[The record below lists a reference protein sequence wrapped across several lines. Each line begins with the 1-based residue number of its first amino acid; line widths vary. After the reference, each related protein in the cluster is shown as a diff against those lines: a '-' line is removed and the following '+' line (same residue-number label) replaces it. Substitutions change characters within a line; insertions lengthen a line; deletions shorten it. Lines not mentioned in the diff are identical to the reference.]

1 MSCYAEEVIKLA
13 KAEVDYL
20 EKKSNKDLDSKTAN
34 VGDNNY
40 TKYAR
45 DLDKISGFYNG
56 KKQGFAWCDVF
67 VDWLFVQAFGA
78 ENAKRLLCQPDK
90 SAGAGCNSSMKYYKS
105 KKQFYTSPKVGDQ
118 IFFYN
123 SELTEASH
131 TGIVIACDNN
141 YVHTIEGNTS
151 SASGVVANGGCVR
164 QKKYDLTYKRIAGY
178 GRPDY
183 DVKATSTVVT
193 VTDPNNIKIGDIV
206 EFTGTKHYLTKN
218 VKTGSVCKPGKAKV
232 TAIAVGAHPYHLI
245 RVTGGGSTVYGWV
258 DAKDIGAD
266 TKVETEA
273 KLDYQCIHTVANG
286 DTLWGLAVKY
296 LDRGGR
302 YKEIMEL
309 NNKKTTIL
317 RKGQKLKIPL
327 K

>member
-1 MSCYAEEVIKLA
+1 MSCYVDVVIKLA

-34 VGDNNY
+34 AGDKNY

-56 KKQGFAWCDVF
+56 KKQGFAWCEVF
-67 VDWLFVQAFGA
+67 VDWIFVQAFGA

-90 SAGAGCNSSMKYYKS
+90 SCGAGCDSSMNYYKA
-105 KKQFYTSPKVGDQ
+105 KKQFHTSPKVGDQ

-131 TGIVIACDNN
+131 TGVVIDVDSK
-141 YVHTIEGNTS
+141 YVYTIEGNTS
-151 SASGVVANGGCVR
+151 SAAGVVANGGCVR
-164 QKKYDLTYKRIAGY
+164 EKKYSLAYKRIAGY
-178 GRPDY
+178 GRPKY
-183 DVKATSTVVT
+183 DDKAPSIIVT
-193 VTDPNNIKIGDIV
+193 VTDPTNIKIGDLV
-206 EFTGTKHYLTKN
+206 EFTGNKHYINKN
-218 VKTGSVCKPGKAKV
+218 IKVGSTCKPGTAKV
-232 TAIAVGAHPYHLI
+232 TAIATGVHPYHLI
-245 RVTGGGSTVYGWV
+245 CVSGGGSTVYGWV
-258 DAKDIGAD
+258 DAKDISGNAPAESEK
-266 TKVETEA
+266 TY
-273 KLDYQCIHTVANG
+273 YQCIHVIEKG
-286 DTLWGLAVKY
+286 DTLWGLAIKY
-296 LDRGGR
+296 LGSGGR